1 MHQPVLLKPSA
12 SPGQAA
18 PGTLISSFCP
28 QLKESPFQGQ
38 ALGSPLLVFPG
49 AKAAPPAC
57 SPGLAGPVR
66 PLGPVFPHAH
76 LSHLTSLLAQT
87 VKRLSTMW
95 ETRVRALG
103 REDPLEKEKAVHSS
117 TIAWKIPWTEEPGRL
132 QSMSSQRVGYD

>member
-1 MHQPVLLKPSA
+1 MA
-12 SPGQAA
+12 S
-18 PGTLISSFCP
+18 
-28 QLKESPFQGQ
+28 
-38 ALGSPLLVFPG
+38 LV
-49 AKAAPPAC
+49 
-57 SPGLAGPVR
+57 
-66 PLGPVFPHAH
+66 
-76 LSHLTSLLAQT
+76 AQT